1 MKKAISVLLCLAMLI
16 STLTVFGF
24 AKTAAPAETAADT
37 ETTETPKVEQEYPIV
52 FVTGIGQSYS
62 YLYATPED
70 AKADAAENST
80 DRAIAK
86 WNLFCNDFSFALKDI
101 TTYVSALRIVGTLLL
116 TIVTGH
122 NFVSKDACDDLVTEL
137 FRYNTVDENG
147 NLPETVVTPRCDYPV
162 SRMTEEQRDNFYRTI
177 PCEDVIGDIG
187 EDMLYC
193 FNYSAFSFTYRN
205 SDNLNTFINE
215 VVLPQTGKDKVV
227 LIPMSMGASVVS
239 AYLQDYGKDGKV
251 ARVVSIVGAWYGSD
265 VIADLVEQKYAP
277 DAPEKLYNGIVADL
291 IGEPWGYLV
300 NGILRIF
307 PKATLRSVIDEIL
320 NSVIENLVL
329 KTPSLMVM
337 VPYERYPAVRA
348 ARLEGNKDLA
358 YVMEITDKFYDA
370 QRNLKTYLKELNEN
384 YGVDFYYI
392 AGYGLEFGG
401 YSSDYEFFK
410 FLESANTTNSDE
422 IIQISSTATGATS
435 VTAGKQFDAGYLAS
449 HDAKYITPDKSVD
462 VSTCLFPDRVWLF
475 DRQKHEL
482 ENNNTA
488 LKLAF
493 DIALGN
499 VTSTADCEDTYP
511 QFNDSRDLKRLKRSY
526 IPDLERWLESN
537 TPTAAQQKLI
547 DENNAAAN
555 EMMSRTIN
563 DRKADDEIIENYR
576 KMLVTL
582 GIYEESEEKEDGLT
596 SVLKA
601 LNDFNVRVFGFK
613 GFIDIFS
620 R

>member
-1 MKKAISVLLCLAMLI
+1 MKKAISVLLCVALLI

-24 AKTAAPAETAADT
+24 AKTSLPNDAAVDVTEPA
-37 ETTETPKVEQEYPIV
+37 TPKTEQEYPIV

-70 AKADAAENST
+70 AKADVAENST

-86 WNLFCNDFSFALKDI
+86 WNLFCNDFSFALKDL
-101 TTYVSALRIVGTLLL
+101 TTYISALRIVGTLLL

-122 NFVSKDACDDLVTEL
+122 NFVSKDACDDLVKEL
-137 FRYNTVDENG
+137 FTYNTVDENG

-162 SRMTEEQRDNFYRTI
+162 SQMTEEQRDNFYRTI

-193 FNYSAFSFTYRN
+193 FNYSAFSFTYKN
-205 SDNLNTFINE
+205 SDNLNTFIND

-265 VIADLVEQKYAP
+265 VIADLVEQKYAD
-277 DAPEKLYNGIVADL
+277 DAPEKLYNGIVANL

-307 PKATLRSVIDEIL
+307 PKATLRSIIDELL
-320 NSVIENLVL
+320 NSVVENLVL

-337 VPYERYPAVRA
+337 IPYERYPAVRA

-370 QRNLKTYLKELNEN
+370 QRNLKTYLKELNED

-410 FLESANTTNSDE
+410 FLASANTTNSDE
-422 IIQISSTATGATS
+422 IIQIESTATGATS
-435 VTAGKQFDAGYLAS
+435 VTAGKQFDADYLSS

-462 VSTCLFPDRVWLF
+462 ISTCLFPDRVWLF
-475 DRQKHEL
+475 SKQKHEL

-499 VTSTADCEDTYP
+499 VTGTQGCERIYP

-526 IPDLERWLESN
+526 IPDLETWLESN
-537 TPTAAQQKLI
+537 TPTAEQQRII
-547 DENNAAAN
+547 DENTAAVN
-555 EMMSRTIN
+555 EMMNSTIN
-563 DRKADDEIIENYR
+563 NREADDKVIENYR
-576 KMLVTL
+576 RMLIDF
-582 GIYEESEEKEDGLT
+582 GIYGEDDNSEDQLT
-596 SVLKA
+596 KFFKA

-613 GFIDIFS
+613 GFIDIFKK
-620 R
+620 

>member
-1 MKKAISVLLCLAMLI
+1 MKKAISVLLCLALLV

-24 AKTAAPAETAADT
+24 AKTAAPAEAPAAAGDS
-37 ETTETPKVEQEYPIV
+37 PSPAVEQEYPIV

-70 AKADAAENST
+70 AKADVADNST

-86 WNLFCNDFSFALKDI
+86 WNLFCNDFSFALKDF
-101 TTYVSALRIVGTLLL
+101 TTYFSALRIVGTLLL
-116 TIVTGH
+116 TIFTGH
-122 NFVSKDACDDLVTEL
+122 NFVSKDACDDLVKEL

-147 NLPETVVTPRCDYPV
+147 NLPETVITPRCDYPV
-162 SRMTEEQRDNFYRTI
+162 SQMTEEQRDNFYRTI

-193 FNYSAFSFTYRN
+193 FNYSAFSFTYKN
-205 SDNLNTFINE
+205 SDNLNKFIND
-215 VVLPQTGKDKVV
+215 VVLPQTGKEKVV

-239 AYLQDYGKDGKV
+239 AYLQDYGKEGKV

-265 VIADLVEQKYAP
+265 VFADLVEQKYAS

-307 PKATLRSVIDEIL
+307 PKSTLRSIIDELL
-320 NSVIENLVL
+320 NSVVENLVL

-370 QRNLKTYLKELNEN
+370 QRNLETYLKELNED
-384 YGVDFYYI
+384 YGIDFYYI

-422 IIQISSTATGATS
+422 IIQIKSTATGATS
-435 VTAGKQFDAGYLAS
+435 VTAGKQFDAAYLSS
-449 HDAKYITPDKSVD
+449 HDAKYISPDKSVD
-462 VSTCLFPDRVWLF
+462 ISTCFFPDRVWLF
-475 DRQKHEL
+475 DKQKHEL

-499 VTSTADCEDTYP
+499 VTSAQDCVDTYP

-526 IPDLERWLESN
+526 IPDLDNWLAEN
-537 TPTAAQQKLI
+537 TPTAEQQRLI
-547 DENNAAAN
+547 DENTAAVN
-555 EMMSRTIN
+555 EMMGKTIN
-563 DRKADDEIIENYR
+563 NREQDDKVIENYR

-582 GIYEESEEKEDGLT
+582 GIYEEEEEKEDGLT
-596 SVLKA
+596 SFFKA

-613 GFIDIFS
+613 GFIDIFK